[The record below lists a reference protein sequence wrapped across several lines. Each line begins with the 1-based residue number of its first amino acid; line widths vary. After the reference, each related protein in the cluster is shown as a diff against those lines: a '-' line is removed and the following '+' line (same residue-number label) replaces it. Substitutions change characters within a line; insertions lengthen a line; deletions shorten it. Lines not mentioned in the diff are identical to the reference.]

1 MKKYVVLLVLI
12 SSIQLT
18 FAQSKNKV
26 IDMVIS
32 VNNKPNPIGDKVK
45 SCRKIDGLFTL
56 YQDTI
61 TGGVQMYIRRNQLNK
76 EYIYQSLS
84 INGPTALWLH
94 QNVYRTTFV
103 FKIQKSFDKLEF
115 AIVNTNFYY
124 DKKNPISKTANVD
137 IPETIFFSDK
147 PITEDSA
154 GYLIPVDP
162 LFLSEKLDPVKPLNS
177 LNVPPTAVF
186 NLGFFNSAKSKYN
199 KIRSYPNNTDIIVDL
214 AYDNPTPYNSGG
226 EDITDARYNRIQIQ
240 HSLLEMPQNDFKPR
254 FDDPRIGYYTTQI
267 TDKTSISPTPYKDII
282 SRWYLKKK
290 DPTAALSEP
299 EEPIVYWIENT
310 TPYEYRQIIM
320 EAGLKWNEAFEKAG
334 FKNAIQMKIMP
345 DTATWDPTDIRYNV
359 IRWVSS
365 ANPLYAGY
373 GPMFV
378 NPRTGQIL
386 GTDITIEWS
395 SGNIYQELFNTAEN
409 QSQQSNQLDRFFSN
423 NPLCSASVELKNQL
437 TMGLTT
443 IDINNDEQNNEN
455 NREKIAQIH
464 NQYLYQ
470 LVLHEMGH
478 TLGLTHNMKA
488 SNLWSPAEINDT
500 TLTHTYGLTNSVM
513 DYPTVNIA
521 LDKNKQG
528 DFFTTK
534 PGPYDIWA
542 IQYGYTPVA
551 NDVAEKKML
560 DALLIHSND
569 PQLAFGNDADDMRDP
584 GKAIDPRVNVNDLT
598 NDPIAYAEE
607 RFQLVNQI
615 ISKLKD
621 KYIKKGQSY
630 AALRSAYFRLHYQR
644 ENMINTIS
652 RFIGGVYVDRSFPE
666 QHTPNKPYTAV
677 PLATQQKAMQMLAK
691 YVFAPDVFKGDEQV
705 FQYLQPQRRGYN
717 FSRNTEDPKL
727 TNIYVNLQ
735 TAALLHIL
743 HPVTMQR
750 ITNSRL
756 YGNTYSVAAILA
768 DLTKSIFDAEKNT
781 SVNIY
786 RQNIQTELVK
796 ILINGM
802 KFYDNIARAATLY
815 TLKKI
820 KNRMNTFVGMNE
832 ETKAH
837 RNAIIYLIDQAL
849 EKK

>member
-1 MKKYVVLLVLI
+1 MKKYVVLLALI
-12 SSIQLT
+12 SLIQLT

-32 VNNKPNPIGDKVK
+32 VNNKPSPIWDKVK
-45 SCRKIDGLFTL
+45 SYRKIDGLFTL

-61 TGGVQMYIRRNQLNK
+61 TGSVQMYIRRNQLNK
-76 EYIYQSLS
+76 EYIYQSFS

-94 QNVYRTTFV
+94 QSVYRTNFV
-103 FKIQKSFDKLEF
+103 FKIQKAFDKLEF
-115 AIVNTNFYY
+115 AQVNTRFYY
-124 DKKNPISKTANVD
+124 DKSNPISKTAEVD

-154 GYLIPVDP
+154 GYLMPVDP

-186 NLGFFNSAKSKYN
+186 NLGFFNSAKSKYS

-290 DPTAALSEP
+290 DPSAALSEP
-299 EEPIVYWIENT
+299 EEPIVYWVENT
-310 TPYEYRQIIM
+310 TPYEYREIIK

-386 GTDITIEWS
+386 GTDITIEWG

-409 QSQQSNQLDRFFSN
+409 QLQQSNQLDRFFSN
-423 NPLCSASVELKNQL
+423 NPLCSASIELKNQL

-455 NREKIAQIH
+455 NQEKIAQIH

-478 TLGLTHNMKA
+478 TLGLMHNMKS
-488 SNLWSPAEINDT
+488 SNLWSPAQINDT
-500 TLTHTYGLTNSVM
+500 TLTHKYGLIGSVM
-513 DYPTVNIA
+513 DYPAINVA
-521 LDKNKQG
+521 LDKSKQG
-528 DFFTTK
+528 DYYTTK
-534 PGPYDIWA
+534 VGPYDIWA
-542 IQYGYTPVA
+542 IQYGYTPAA
-551 NDVAEKKML
+551 NDVAEKNML
-560 DALLIHSND
+560 DALLRRSNN
-569 PQLAFGNDADDMRDP
+569 PQLAFGNDADDMRNP

-677 PLATQQKAMQMLAK
+677 PLATQKKAMQMLAK

-727 TNIYVNLQ
+727 TNIYINLQ

-756 YGNTYSVAAILA
+756 YGNTYSVADVLT

-796 ILINGM
+796 MLINGM
-802 KFYDNIARAATLY
+802 RFYDNIARAATLY

-820 KNRMNTFVGMNE
+820 KNRMNTFVGINE

-837 RNAIIYLIDQAL
+837 HNAIIYLIDQAL